1 MATILSFALKSKE
14 FLSAIFDSIK
24 YFIINTGITGSAS
37 CNVRV
42 NTIDQNEQ
50 FRLLKNPESLPV
62 SNESL
67 ENDIRIGTQSRT
79 LEHETLSR
87 IGEKREREKIKK

>member
-24 YFIINTGITGSAS
+24 YFIINTGITGSAF

-42 NTIDQNEQ
+42 NTVDKNEQ

-62 SNESL
+62 SNQSL
-67 ENDIRIGTQSRT
+67 ENDINDVGRIPTTQS
-79 LEHETLSR
+79 SR
-87 IGEKREREKIKK
+87 LRLDEKIKK

>member
-67 ENDIRIGTQSRT
+67 DIETQSRAPGFDQ
-79 LEHETLSR
+79 R
-87 IGEKREREKIKK
+87 KKEREKIKN